1 MTIVSSK
8 IFQETT
14 VGVSSTFSNSII
26 DFIQQK
32 YIEYKER
39 YNRYNIL
46 LGSSQ
51 VGLVERI
58 YMYSEMG
65 YQIRETKR
73 KASN

>member
-8 IFQETT
+8 IFQETS
-14 VGVSSTFSNSII
+14 VGVSSKFSNSII

-65 YQIRETKR
+65 CQMRETKR